1 MVSAIAAR
9 KSRSMGVVAVAV
21 VGIIVFIVGAY
32 IVAVK
37 GAPFRGSG
45 LGTVLLVVGVVPLLV
60 AAWIYTQKPKPPTED

>member
-1 MVSAIAAR
+1 MVSVIAAR

-32 IVAVK
+32 IVGVK

-45 LGTVLLVVGVVPLLV
+45 LGTVLLVVGIVLLLA
-60 AAWIYTQKPKPPTED
+60 AAWIYTQKPNPPTQN